1 MSTTTTS
8 HPADTAKPGDP
19 YVDENGVTWILLG
32 DLTSEKPWFTVSLA
46 LGNRWHS
53 RDEARKHTL
62 TPLVSALTPEGVDP
76 IEEWKA
82 AADDRVKVA
91 KLLGV
96 DCEIDAILP
105 AIRRMQ
111 QDLDPRYAGTPA
123 AIAENLHAL
132 AASDTE
138 YTVMLGGVKMA
149 KVDSNGQ
156 TEAGRLVD
164 RLRERLRVSDWLIA
178 EAHFDRD
185 MAERQLSDAWDALD
199 WDVPDIPLD
208 DAIRDLRQRVDDA
221 ATLPTPDASNPAQL
235 RHAAAI
241 VREVSYSCTSEW
253 EDELQEVSDFV
264 AARADRLDADAAD
277 RDLAEK
283 IAQEQW
289 DRNRD
294 YASPWREIHGSPA
307 RQACI
312 EAAAAG
318 IRAGRDAAKAVQS

>member
-1 MSTTTTS
+1 MSTETTP

-164 RLRERLRVSDWLIA
+164 RLRERLRISEWLLAETRWEQETYIVDAEVIDVSD
-178 EAHFDRD
+178 
-185 MAERQLSDAWDALD
+185 
-199 WDVPDIPLD
+199 
-208 DAIRDLRQRVDDA
+208 
-221 ATLPTPDASNPAQL
+221 PAQL
-235 RHAAAI
+235 RRAAAI

-264 AARADRLDADAAD
+264 AAHADRLDTDAAD
-277 RDLAEK
+277 CELAET
-283 IAQEQW
+283 IA
-289 DRNRD
+289 RD
-294 YASPWREIHGSPA
+294 YANSESGHDGIPLVA
-307 RQACI
+307 LVDVAL
-312 EAAAAG
+312 AA
-318 IRAGRDAAKAVQS
+318 IRAGRDAERGA

>member
-1 MSTTTTS
+1 MSTTATS

-185 MAERQLSDAWDALD
+185 MAERQLSDAWDAL
-199 WDVPDIPLD
+199 
-208 DAIRDLRQRVDDA
+208 
-221 ATLPTPDASNPAQL
+221 
-235 RHAAAI
+235 
-241 VREVSYSCTSEW
+241 E
-253 EDELQEVSDFV
+253 SD
-264 AARADRLDADAAD
+264 
-277 RDLAEK
+277 K
-283 IAQEQW
+283 
-289 DRNRD
+289 
-294 YASPWREIHGSPA
+294 
-307 RQACI
+307 
-312 EAAAAG
+312 
-318 IRAGRDAAKAVQS
+318 

>member
-235 RHAAAI
+235 RRAAD
-241 VREVSYSCTSEW
+241 VV
-253 EDELQEVSDFV
+253 V
-264 AARADRLDADAAD
+264 ASSVGLPGQRNVLADALRAEADRLDVDAAD
-277 RDLAEK
+277 RAKAEQ
-283 IAQEQW
+283 IAEDVWNSEQPTVSTII
-289 DRNRD
+289 DVVKK
-294 YASPWREIHGSPA
+294 AVL
-307 RQACI
+307 
-312 EAAAAG
+312 AG
-318 IRAGRDAAKAVQS
+318 IRAGRDAERGA